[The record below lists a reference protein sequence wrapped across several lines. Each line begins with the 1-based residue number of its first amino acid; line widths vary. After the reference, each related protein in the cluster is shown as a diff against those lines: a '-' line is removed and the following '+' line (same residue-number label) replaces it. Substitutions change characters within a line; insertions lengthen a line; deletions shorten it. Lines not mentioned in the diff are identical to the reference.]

1 MDTESITGIVDIAGA
16 TDIAGRMDDADTAD
30 SADAADFVDAAD
42 RAARARRARFG
53 KLPEHIPYAALVEET
68 VATPKALD
76 GYSEERSWLH
86 YSCVAL
92 DLGF

>member
-1 MDTESITGIVDIAGA
+1 MDTESITGIVDIARA
-16 TDIAGRMDDADTAD
+16 TDIAARMDDAD
-30 SADAADFVDAAD
+30 SADAADSVDAAD